1 MLSPLIKR
9 AIFKLAKEN
18 NLDLPENYEQILIE
32 AQNINCVSKDK
43 ILFSWLYNS
52 GSLVLNG
59 NAMLPHYILCSTG
72 WALRLV
78 FHQDEKTF
86 NAFRITIGHELTH
99 KEGDFSLFHINK
111 LDRGL
116 IFQVREVHADFG
128 ATEKMSACSRQKL
141 LDSIRYKKSLKKV
154 DAGDFMHPSWERR
167 EYYAEHFNFD
177 EELIRQIAIDVGCS
191 NEKLIKRISEYYKKI
206 ILRS

>member
-1 MLSPLIKR
+1 
-9 AIFKLAKEN
+9 
-18 NLDLPENYEQILIE
+18 
-32 AQNINCVSKDK
+32 
-43 ILFSWLYNS
+43 
-52 GSLVLNG
+52 
-59 NAMLPHYILCSTG
+59 MLPHYILCSTR

-99 KEGDFSLFHINK
+99 KE
-111 LDRGL
+111 
-116 IFQVREVHADFG
+116 
-128 ATEKMSACSRQKL
+128 
-141 LDSIRYKKSLKKV
+141 
-154 DAGDFMHPSWERR
+154 GDFMHPSWERR